1 MQSLYVSMQGCYVG
15 LSQELLV
22 VKQGQT
28 VLQEVQLPLLEQV
41 LICGKS
47 QVTTQAIRECLRRDI
62 PIAYLSRM
70 GFCYG
75 RVMAI
80 GRGYRQLGRYQQNLS
95 LMERLLMARQMVRAK
110 ILNGR
115 TLLMR
120 QGRKGVE
127 GLDVVVQSLDY
138 LADRALLMADVES
151 LLGVEGSAAAAYFGA
166 FSLCLTDLDFKFG
179 GRVKRPPSNPVNAM
193 LSFGYMVLWNHLLSL
208 VELQGLD
215 PYYAFLHQDS
225 ERHPAL
231 ASDAIE
237 EFRAPI
243 VDSLVLY
250 LINNGMMSAIA
261 DFEFRDG
268 GCFLNECGR
277 RKFLRSFLM
286 RMEERVKNDLGEDV
300 PRWDLLMGQVRKIK
314 GYVYDPSGGY
324 KPYLIR

>member
-1 MQSLYVSMQGCYVG
+1 MQGCYVS
-15 LSQELLV
+15 LQKELLL

-28 VLQEVQLPLLEQV
+28 LLQEVQLPLLEQV
-41 LICGKS
+41 LIFGKS
-47 QVTTQAIRECLRRDI
+47 QVTTQAIRECLQRDI

-70 GFCYG
+70 GYCYG

-80 GRGYRQLGRYQQNLS
+80 GRGYRQLARYQQQLS
-95 LMERLLMARQMVRAK
+95 LMERLLIARQIVRAK

-120 QGRKGVE
+120 QVRNRSLE
-127 GLDVVVQSLDY
+127 GLDSVVQNLNY
-138 LADRALLMADVES
+138 LADRALLVADVES
-151 LLGVEGSAAAAYFGA
+151 LLGVEGAAAASYFSA
-166 FSLCLTDLDFKFG
+166 SCLNRYDFVFG
-179 GRVKRPPSNPVNAM
+179 GRVKRPPGNPVNAM
-193 LSFGYMVLWNHLLSL
+193 LSFGYMMLWNHLLSL
-208 VELQGLD
+208 VEIQGLD

-231 ASDAIE
+231 ASDIIE

-250 LINNGMMSAIA
+250 LINQGMMSAED

-268 GCFLNECGR
+268 GCFLNESGR
-277 RKFLRSFLM
+277 RKFLKTFLV
-286 RMEERVKNDLGEDV
+286 RMEDRVKNDLGEDV
-300 PRWDLLMGQVRKIK
+300 PRWDLLMEQVRKIK
-314 GYVYDPSGGY
+314 RYVYDPSGGY